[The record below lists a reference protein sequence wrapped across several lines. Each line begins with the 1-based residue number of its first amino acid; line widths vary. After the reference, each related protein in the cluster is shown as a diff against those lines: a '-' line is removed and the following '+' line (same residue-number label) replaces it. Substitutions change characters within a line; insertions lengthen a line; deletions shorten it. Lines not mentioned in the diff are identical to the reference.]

1 MNERV
6 AIVEDEADLAR
17 LVASHLAKDGF
28 RASVFGAAES
38 FLRSLVKDVPDLL
51 LLDIMLPDANGTD
64 VCRRLKSQDPTRAL
78 PIIMM
83 TARGEESD
91 RVLGLELG
99 ADDYIVKPFSF
110 KELTARVRAVLRRGK
125 EEGPSKKLSIAGEIE
140 IDTERYEVRV
150 RGEIVDLTTTEFK
163 LLALLASKKGRVFS
177 REQILDHLWGY
188 DKIVLDRT
196 VDVHI
201 KNLRLKLG
209 PSSRLLLNIRG
220 VGYKVEEE

>member
-177 REQILDHLWGY
+177 REQILDHLWGH